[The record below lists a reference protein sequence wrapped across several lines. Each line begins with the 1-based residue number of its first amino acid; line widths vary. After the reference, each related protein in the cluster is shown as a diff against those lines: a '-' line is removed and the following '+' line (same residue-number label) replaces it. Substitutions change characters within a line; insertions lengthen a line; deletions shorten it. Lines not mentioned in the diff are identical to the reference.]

1 MTGEICAREVKIQY
15 LAHVSKCA
23 IVADKRKIEFPALPE
38 TEFAE
43 VVLQLNNQSAKE
55 YVVELVPPLAALSG
69 LTVNPLVKNLKPGRA
84 TLVQIKYDSDFRDLS
99 YNSLDAAL
107 NPKKKQADQ
116 VPDGMVA
123 VNRKLAAKIA

>member
-1 MTGEICAREVKIQY
+1 M
-15 LAHVSKCA
+15 
-23 IVADKRKIEFPALPE
+23 
-38 TEFAE
+38 
-43 VVLQLNNQSAKE
+43 
-55 YVVELVPPLAALSG
+55 VELVPPLSALSG

-107 NPKKKQADQ
+107 NPKKKEAYQ

-123 VNRKLAAKIA
+123 VNKKLAAKIA